1 MDGPYRSHGDYM
13 KTCGQEDD
21 EDNIGQVEEDDVI
34 VALDRGWTHIYI
46 GDDEGGVNQ
55 VKKKGGGI
63 RPW

>member
-1 MDGPYRSHGDYM
+1 M

-21 EDNIGQVEEDDVI
+21 EDNIGQVEEDDGI
-34 VALDRGWTHIYI
+34 VALDRGQTHIYI
-46 GDDEGGVNQ
+46 GDDESGVNQ